1 MSFLI
6 KRSFS
11 LENFGANL
19 FFIASLK
26 KKPTNKYSNVAPIVV
41 DVKVIAIP
49 HHFPK
54 TKPENIKSGIA
65 KPRSNTHIMQ
75 NIKKITVK
83 NKKFS
88 LLYFKII
95 SLFNLINS

>member
-6 KRSFS
+6 KKSLN

-26 KKPTNKYSNVAPIVV
+26 KKPTNIYSSVAPIVV
-41 DVKVIAIP
+41 DVSTIVMP

-65 KPRSNTHIMQ
+65 KPKSNTQIIL
-75 NIKKITVK
+75 NIKKIKVK
-83 NKKFS
+83 NKNFHF
-88 LLYFKII
+88 YI
-95 SLFNLINS
+95 SI